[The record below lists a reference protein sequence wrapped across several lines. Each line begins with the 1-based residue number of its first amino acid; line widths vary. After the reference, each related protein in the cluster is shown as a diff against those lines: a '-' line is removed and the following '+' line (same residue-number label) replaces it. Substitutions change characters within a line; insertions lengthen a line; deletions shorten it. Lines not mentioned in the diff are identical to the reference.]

1 MEMVRSLGLRNLITK
16 VTKKKNGSKTMKMEL
31 NMNYIEF
38 LLKDK
43 SMKDSNIR
51 MFA

>member
-1 MEMVRSLGLRNLITK
+1 
-16 VTKKKNGSKTMKMEL
+16 MKMEL

-51 MFA
+51 MFAWYFTKSKVSFWLH